1 MMSRLVSLPLP
12 EGWFCPAAKAVP
24 GVAGSVSRTDDEAA
38 RELTARV
45 AKGDEQAFRDLYER
59 YQGRLFRLAI
69 VLSRGDESLAQ
80 ETVQSVFL
88 TAARKLRRVESEAHL
103 WNWLARVA
111 RQHLA
116 KAWRQQARDPV
127 LADSETLNDQPMPE
141 QADAVLEEHLN
152 AALAQMEPEDC
163 QVLEWFYFDEL
174 SHKEMAERLG
184 TTTKAV
190 SSRLERVRA
199 ALRRTLQRR
208 LANET

>member
-1 MMSRLVSLPLP
+1 MMRRLVSLPLP

-24 GVAGSVSRTDDEAA
+24 GDPGIVGSAEDKRAS
-38 RELTARV
+38 ELTAKI
-45 AKGDEQAFRDLYER
+45 AKGDEQAFRELYEQ

-69 VLSRGDESLAQ
+69 VLSRGEQSLAQ
-80 ETVQSVFL
+80 ETVQSVFV
-88 TAARKLRRVESEAHL
+88 TAARKLRPVESEAHL

-116 KAWRQQARDPV
+116 KAWRQQARDRV
-127 LADSETLNDQPMPE
+127 LADSETLSEQPMPE

-152 AALAQMEPEDC
+152 AALGQMEPQDR
-163 QVLEWFYFDEL
+163 QVLEWFYFDGL
-174 SHKEMAERLG
+174 SHKEMALKLG

>member
-1 MMSRLVSLPLP
+1 MNRLVSLPLP
-12 EGWFCPAAKAVP
+12 EGWFCPAAKASAGEP
-24 GVAGSVSRTDDEAA
+24 GAVNLAADEAA
-38 RELTARV
+38 QRLTAKV
-45 AKGDEQAFRDLYER
+45 AKGDEEAFRELYER
-59 YQGRLFRLAI
+59 YQGRLFRLTI
-69 VLSRGDESLAQ
+69 VLSRGDELLAQ
-80 ETVQSVFL
+80 ETVQSVFV

-127 LADSETLNDQPMPE
+127 LADSEALCDQAIPE
-141 QADAVLEEHLN
+141 GADVVLEEHLN
-152 AALAQMEPEDC
+152 AALEQMGTQDR
-163 QVLEWFYFDEL
+163 QVLEWFYFDGL
-174 SHKEMAERLG
+174 SHKQMAERFG
-184 TTTKAV
+184 ITTKAV